1 MEKQVPIGLVNSK
14 LPPQEKRMKT
24 ISMVLLTSCFL
35 SSPLHPSE
43 LFEDFDSPGKPGVL
57 NGVDWRYTDQML
69 PVENWEEIVPGD
81 GFAYLRIDADRSN
94 DRDQSKQKWPFQM
107 ISLSPVGPGHRLEMR
122 AKNTVISGVGSF
134 IFTYQQAD
142 GIFDE
147 IDIEIVGDDA
157 ATLPEKHPTDTTG
170 WTDAR
175 FNTWADSDTRTGKP
189 HVTHKK
195 PIRDKSGK
203 KTSHQ
208 DGQFHVYT
216 IDWREDGVDFFI
228 DGVHQQ
234 TITSL
239 VPDSPARLLVGMR
252 HMSWTGKLDWSGIQ
266 TMIIDWIR
274 VEPVER

>member
-1 MEKQVPIGLVNSK
+1 MKQKTALILTLWILSGPIHA
-14 LPPQEKRMKT
+14 T
-24 ISMVLLTSCFL
+24 
-35 SSPLHPSE
+35 E
-43 LFEDFDSPGKPGVL
+43 LFEEFHLPGKPAGPE
-57 NGVDWRYTDQML
+57 GISWRYTDQML
-69 PVENWEEIVPGD
+69 PAANWEEIIPGD
-81 GFAYLRIDADRSN
+81 GFAYLKIDADRTN
-94 DRDQSKQKWPFQM
+94 DKDQEKQKWPFQM
-107 ISLSPVGPGHRLEMR
+107 ISLVPVNPGYRLEMR

-134 IFTYQQAD
+134 IFTYQEAD

-157 ATLPEKHPTDTTG
+157 ATLPEGHPTDETR

-175 FNTWADSDTRTGKP
+175 FNTWANSDAKTSRP

-195 PIRDKSGK
+195 PIVDASGQ

-208 DGQFHVYT
+208 DGEFHVYT
-216 IDWREDGVDFFI
+216 IDWRKDRVEFFI

-234 TITSL
+234 TIDNL

-252 HMSWTGKLDWSGIQ
+252 HMSWTGPLDWKGTQ

-274 VEPVER
+274 VAPLDR